1 MSPSESKTPDI
12 PQPGISR
19 RSALKRGLFL
29 GGAFFVKSALGIPER
44 VGKGDSDHMVEPST
58 TVSLAFELNGQPEAR
73 DIEAR
78 TTLLDLLRDDLAKP
92 GTKKGCDHGQC
103 GACTVHV
110 DGRRVLSCLTLAA
123 TVHNKRVTTIEGLG
137 SENHLHPLQSAFIEH
152 DAFQCGF
159 CTPGQ
164 LMSASAFLKEPWPV
178 SADAIREGM
187 SGNICRCGAYCG
199 IVSAIEQVRSSGPA
213 PSA

>member
-1 MSPSESKTPDI
+1 MPRDVS
-12 PQPGISR
+12 QPGITR
-19 RSALKRGLFL
+19 RTALKRGLIL
-29 GGAFFVKSALGIPER
+29 GGALLVKSAGGTPGSASGVSLEGA
-44 VGKGDSDHMVEPST
+44 SDPSK
-58 TVSLAFELNGQPEAR
+58 TVSLSFILNGSPEER

-123 TVHNKRVTTIEGLG
+123 TVHGKRVTTIEGLG
-137 SENHLHPLQSAFIEH
+137 SEGNLHPLQSAFIEH

-164 LMSASAFLKEPWPV
+164 LMSASALLKEPFPD
-178 SADAIREGM
+178 SADGVREAM

-199 IVSAIEQVRSSGPA
+199 IVAAIEKVRSLGPA
-213 PSA
+213 NSA